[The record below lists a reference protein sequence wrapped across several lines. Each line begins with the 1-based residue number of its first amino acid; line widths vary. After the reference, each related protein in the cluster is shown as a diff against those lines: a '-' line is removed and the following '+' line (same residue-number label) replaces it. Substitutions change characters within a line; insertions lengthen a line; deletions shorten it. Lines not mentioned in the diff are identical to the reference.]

1 MSISF
6 QPLDGK
12 HNTESDRQK
21 PKAPSVQFSSVAQVG
36 LTLCDPVDCNMP
48 GLPVLHQLPKPTQ
61 THVHR
66 VGDPYNH
73 LILCHP
79 LLLPPLIF
87 PSIRVFTNESAF
99 RNRWPK
105 YWSFSFSISLS
116 NKYSGLISFRS
127 NWFDLLAVQ
136 RNSQESAA
144 TPQFKSINS
153 SLLSFLYS
161 PTLTSIHDYWKNHSF
176 D

>member
-1 MSISF
+1 MANTTLN
-6 QPLDGK
+6 QTGK
-12 HNTESDRQK
+12 SLK
-21 PKAPSVQFSSVAQVG
+21 LLQFSSVQSLSWGWLFVTPWTATCQACLSFTNSQSLLKLMFIASV
-36 LTLCDPVDCNMP
+36 
-48 GLPVLHQLPKPTQ
+48 K
-61 THVHR
+61 
-66 VGDPYNH
+66 PYNH
-73 LILCHP
+73 LVLCHP
-79 LLLPPLIF
+79 LLPPLIF

-136 RNSQESAA
+136 RNSQESSA
-144 TPQFKSINS
+144 TPQFKSISS

-161 PTLTSIHDYWKNHSF
+161 PTLTSIYDYWEKP
-176 D
+176 